1 MARTKTGSVKRICSF
16 FVFQILYSQFCF
28 EKMYAC
34 HVSIPFLGVATSIL
48 VILYF
53 CVLPPKEYHKDKIS
67 LLHIKNE
74 RLLPILN
81 SIVWQ

>member
-1 MARTKTGSVKRICSF
+1 
-16 FVFQILYSQFCF
+16 
-28 EKMYAC
+28 MYAC

-53 CVLPPKEYHKDKIS
+53 CVLPPKEYHKDKIT

>member
-34 HVSIPFLGVATSIL
+34 HSFFAICVS
-48 VILYF
+48 LYS
-53 CVLPPKEYHKDKIS
+53 DDIAAS
-67 LLHIKNE
+67 
-74 RLLPILN
+74 
-81 SIVWQ
+81 